1 MRRSFGHAAASL
13 LVTTSVAVADR
24 CRYVHA
30 IDGSSPWVPA
40 PANGRLPTFPVPLW
54 VYWRRQ
60 MDVPL
65 QVTGFSNT
73 EEAAVGK
80 TEVVPFLLED
90 KLVEIGGEYSKAEED
105 WAEYAVADGTLV
117 TGQNPSSSRAVAQL
131 VLDMLA

>member
-1 MRRSFGHAAASL
+1 
-13 LVTTSVAVADR
+13 
-24 CRYVHA
+24 
-30 IDGSSPWVPA
+30 
-40 PANGRLPTFPVPLW
+40 
-54 VYWRRQ
+54 